1 MIDSPQNPLVKYIAR
16 LMHKRKFR
24 EQEGRF
30 AAEGRRELLRALAGG
45 LCPEQVLVC
54 DEIAPATE
62 IIEAVGRQ
70 CPSAKIESVSAR
82 VYERLA
88 YRGGTEGVLF
98 TARQHSHRPQWEKL
112 PARPLILLAEGI
124 QKPGNIGA
132 MLRTTDAVGAD
143 ACVFV
148 APQTDLYNPNV
159 IRASLGT
166 LFSQR
171 VWLCD
176 TDEIA
181 RAKARYGWT
190 LYAATLQN
198 SRVYWREDYR
208 GGSILAVGSEARGLS
223 EEMRRL
229 ADRHIYIPMRGIADS
244 LNVSV
249 SAAVLLYEAL
259 RQRGGGEH
267 AGS

>member
-1 MIDSPQNPLVKYIAR
+1 MIASPQNPRVKYVAR

-24 EQEGRF
+24 EHEGRF

-45 LCPEQVLVC
+45 ICPELVLVC

-62 IIEAVGRQ
+62 IIEAVNRQ
-70 CPSAKIESVSAR
+70 CPRAEIERVGAK

-88 YRGGTEGVLF
+88 YRGGTEGVIF
-98 TARQHSHRPQWEKL
+98 TAPQADHRPQWEKL
-112 PARPLILLAEGI
+112 PARPLLLLAEGI
-124 QKPGNIGA
+124 QKPGNLGA
-132 MLRTTDAVGAD
+132 ILRTTDAVGAD

-148 APQTDLYNPNV
+148 NPQTDLYNPNV

-166 LFSQR
+166 LFDQR

-176 TDEIA
+176 TAGLA
-181 RAKARYGWT
+181 RAKARHHWT

-198 SRVYWREDYR
+198 SRIYWREDFR
-208 GGSILAVGSEARGLS
+208 GGSILAVGSEAQGLS
-223 EEMRRL
+223 EEIRRL
-229 ADRHIYIPMRGIADS
+229 ADRHIYIPMHGIADS

-259 RQRGGGEH
+259 RQRSGG
-267 AGS
+267 